1 MHRTV
6 GWMSSCRPQRQL
18 SLVADIRLKMSD
30 TTAVDDDL
38 RDVFRS
44 LYQDDDEI
52 WDYSDDEADK
62 VSSNYVNIRE
72 QSLNSTIRPQVLDYL
87 VERSIQ
93 PS

>member
-1 MHRTV
+1 MQRAV

-18 SLVADIRLKMSD
+18 SLVAHIRRKMSD

-52 WDYSDDEADK
+52 WEYSDDEADK
-62 VSSNYVNIRE
+62 VKFNHVNIRE
-72 QSLNSTIRPQVLDYL
+72 QSLNLTIRPQVLDYL
-87 VERSIQ
+87 VEQSIQ
-93 PS
+93 QS